1 MLSKNDVE
9 KIRGLIQEEFR
20 AALFREI
27 TIEKVAKTPGEVD
40 GKIETSTQ
48 NLLDQLVLD
57 LPVWVQSLGLMEGEV
72 TKNTDAVNGFV
83 ALMGSLQES
92 LMTMAKF
99 ALALQEMGVME
110 IIEQELRP
118 IEITHEADTGQTEE

>member
-1 MLSKNDVE
+1 MLSAKDKE
-9 KIRGLIQEEFR
+9 WILKAIRNEFK

-27 TIEKVAKTPGEVD
+27 TIRRVAKTPGEVD

-48 NLLDQLVLD
+48 NLLDQLVMD

-72 TKNTDAVNGFV
+72 TKNTDAVNKFV
-83 ALMGSLQES
+83 GLMLNLQES

-99 ALALQEMGVME
+99 TIALQEMGVMD
-110 IIEQELRP
+110 IIEEELKP
-118 IEITHEADTGQTEE
+118 IEITDETNTGQK